1 MYVLCV
7 YAVAI
12 GMNGDSQFLDQDEE
26 DDVGPAATKPV
37 SRSASASASS
47 KAASSKNAGAK
58 RPGTAATSAA
68 AKRAKPNQAPVSS
81 TCALVIDQY
90 IATVSVAHHQ
100 PYHDF
105 TERKDGRPRVEVE
118 YEHET
123 EDLQRENA

>member
-1 MYVLCV
+1 
-7 YAVAI
+7 
-12 GMNGDSQFLDQDEE
+12 MNGDSQFLDQDEE

-37 SRSASASASS
+37 SRSASASS
-47 KAASSKNAGAK
+47 KAASGKNAGGK
-58 RPGTAATSAA
+58 RPGAAATAAA

-81 TCALVIDQY
+81 TCALVIDEY
-90 IATVSVAHHQ
+90 IATVCVAHDQ
-100 PYHDF
+100 PYHGF